1 MGQREVI
8 TVNHSPQITL
18 DSLLVSHATSDK
30 GACHTRHH
38 GVTQDGF
45 TALRFHSTRAPLR
58 PSPQGPA
65 SPDDHSSIG
74 SPNLVAAQE
83 RVRFL
88 SLILQ
93 MRTMHSVLGLSVGR
107 GRNVMVTAV
116 LLVPTFK
123 GVRLEFFAS
132 TLYEA
137 GRGQ

>member
-1 MGQREVI
+1 M
-8 TVNHSPQITL
+8 
-18 DSLLVSHATSDK
+18 
-30 GACHTRHH
+30 
-38 GVTQDGF
+38 
-45 TALRFHSTRAPLR
+45 
-58 PSPQGPA
+58 
-65 SPDDHSSIG
+65 
-74 SPNLVAAQE
+74 
-83 RVRFL
+83 FL